1 VQVTETLNEGLK
13 RELKVVVG
21 AEELASQLAA
31 KLNEIKDQVRVRGF
45 RPGKVPLAHLKR
57 LYGRS
62 LMAEVVQKAVDE
74 SSQKAVSDR
83 DEKPAYQPQVVLPE
97 AQDEIEKIIDGA
109 GDLSFTMTYEVVPA
123 FEVGDFSTIELEK
136 EVADV
141 EDASVDEAIANMARH
156 YQDFEPREEG
166 AISASGDQVTIDF
179 VGKIDG
185 VAFEGGTGT
194 DARLVLGSESFIPGF
209 EDQLIGLKAGET
221 TTVHVTFPEDYGVAS
236 LAGKPATFDVTI
248 KEIAAPKEFVLND
261 DFAKKFG
268 LESADALRERIRE
281 QIASEYEQVSRNKL
295 KRQLLDRLDERYD
308 FVLPERLVEGE
319 FEQIWRALT
328 AEMEREGKTFADE
341 GTTEEEARAE
351 YRRIAE
357 RRVRLGLL
365 LGRVGEEAQVTI
377 TDQEM
382 QGALINRARQFP
394 GQERQ
399 VFEFY
404 RNNPQAMIE
413 LRGPI
418 FEQKVVDHIVGL
430 AKVTEKK
437 VSRDELFADDE
448 EGHAHDHSH
457 EHSHDHSH
465 DHSHSHD
472 HDHAHSHD
480 HAHEHD
486 HGAEE
491 AEAKPAKKKA
501 APKKAK
507 KADEASDAE

>member
-1 VQVTETLNEGLK
+1 MQVTETLNEGLK

-45 RPGKVPLAHLKR
+45 RPGKVPAAHLKR

-62 LMAEVVQKAVDE
+62 LMAEVVQKTVDE
-74 SSQKAVSDR
+74 SSQKIVAER

-97 AQDEIEKIIDGA
+97 SQEEVEKIIEGQ
-109 GDLSFTMTYEVVPA
+109 GDLTFTMSFEVVPP
-123 FEVGDFSTIELEK
+123 FEVGDFTTIELEK
-136 EVADV
+136 EVATVD
-141 EDASVDEAIANMARH
+141 DANVDEALSTMSQH
-156 YQDFEPREEG
+156 YREFEPREAG

-194 DARLVLGSESFIPGF
+194 DARLVLGSDTFIPGF
-209 EDQLIGLKAGET
+209 EDQLIGLKAGEET
-221 TTVHVTFPEDYGVAS
+221 VVHVNFPEDYGVDS

-248 KEIAAPKEFVLND
+248 KEVAAPKDFVVD
-261 DFAKKFG
+261 DEFAKKLG
-268 LESADALRERIRE
+268 MESAEALRERVRA
-281 QIASEYEQVSRNKL
+281 QIASEYDQVSRGKL

-328 AEMEREGKTFADE
+328 GEMEREGKTFADE
-341 GTTEEEARAE
+341 DTTEEEARAE

-365 LGRVGEEAQVTI
+365 LGRVGEQAEVTI

-404 RNNPQAMIE
+404 RNNPQAMLE

-418 FEQKVVDHIVGL
+418 FEQKVVDYIVDQ
-430 AKVTEKK
+430 AKVTEKV
-437 VSRDELFADDE
+437 VSREELYADP
-448 EGHAHDHSH
+448 EGDHAHDHSH
-457 EHSHDHSH
+457 DHV
-465 DHSHSHD
+465 
-472 HDHAHSHD
+472 HD
-480 HAHEHD
+480 HAHEHSHSHEHGQECTHD
-486 HGAEE
+486 HSHEHDHAAED
-491 AEAKPAKKKA
+491 KPAKKKA
-501 APKKAK
+501 APKKAAK
-507 KADEASDAE
+507 KGDDETDAE